1 MAQDKWQER
10 IERKIRDLR
19 ARERDRSGDPLEKEF
34 EQIIARVIEPAFRR
48 FRKYCEEKGIEVKI
62 RIGDDPPYAH
72 FALTGAGFFPHYSIS
87 RALHF
92 SVLTRDAR
100 AENKVEIFEESWR
113 EVPAKERD
121 IPPEE
126 FVDLVV
132 PKGITSE
139 FVEARLVRLLDRY
152 LGAKLNY

>member
-10 IERKIRDLR
+10 IERKIEKLKVQ
-19 ARERDRSGDPLEKEF
+19 ERSRTRYPLEEEF
-34 EQIIARVIEPAFRR
+34 EQTIVRVIEPAFEEFQR
-48 FRKYCEEKGIEVKI
+48 YCEKKGISVKI

-72 FALTGAGFFPHYSIS
+72 FAITGAEFFPHYSIS

-92 SVLTRDAR
+92 SILTKDAR

-113 EVPAKERD
+113 EVPAKKRE

-126 FVDLVV
+126 FVDLVA
-132 PKGITSE
+132 PKGITPE
-139 FVEARLVRLLDRY
+139 FVEARLARLLDRY